1 MADVLSQSQIDML
14 LNSMRGGDAE
24 ADKKEVKEEKKYKSY
39 DFYSPKKFTKDKL
52 KILKGIY
59 DNYCRIIVSQLNG

>member
-24 ADKKEVKEEKKYKSY
+24 ADKKEVKEEKERKVYE
-39 DFYSPKKFTKDKL
+39 L
-52 KILKGIY
+52 
-59 DNYCRIIVSQLNG
+59 R